1 MFEVTPMF
9 WQNGSFVLRR
19 REEEGSKGR
28 LYMQAHGYDT
38 GLREVVLE
46 WTTRIKPIAA
56 SLQFTPSPG
65 WIDWMTQKNKI
76 YSSEIFLTN

>member
-1 MFEVTPMF
+1 M
-9 WQNGSFVLRR
+9 RAAK
-19 REEEGSKGR
+19 EGYR
-28 LYMQAHGYDT
+28 QAYMQAHGYDT

-46 WTTRIKPIAA
+46 WTPRIKPIAA

-76 YSSEIFLTN
+76 YSSEIFLTNQLVSNNSTDCLLT